1 MIAPSGAG
9 CGRSG
14 FDFSGIIRNRTNYG
28 SRKGSL
34 QEKKDMNIIVVKD
47 YNEMSYQAAQL
58 IAEQITKKRKSVL
71 GLATGSTPEGMY
83 KELINLNQE
92 DKVDFSEVITFNLD
106 EYYGLPP
113 EHPRSYYFFMWNNF
127 FKHVNIKKENIHL
140 LNGISENIDKECA
153 QYEALIKKSG
163 GIDLQVL
170 GIGNNGHIGFNE
182 PDISLNTKTHLVNLT
197 AKTIRAN
204 SRFFNTAQEVPKQ
217 AITMGIGT
225 IMRARKII
233 LLANGKRKAR
243 VIEKTINS
251 PITTKVPATVLQL
264 HNDVT
269 IIVDQ
274 EAAF

>member
-1 MIAPSGAG
+1 
-9 CGRSG
+9 
-14 FDFSGIIRNRTNYG
+14 
-28 SRKGSL
+28 
-34 QEKKDMNIIVVKD
+34 MNIIVVKD

-58 IAEQITKKRKSVL
+58 IAEQIINKKNSVL

-83 KELINLNQE
+83 KELIRLNQE
-92 DKVDFSEVITFNLD
+92 GKVNFSEVITFNLD
-106 EYYGLPP
+106 EYYGLSP
-113 EHPRSYYFFMWNNF
+113 EHPQSYCFFMWNKF
-127 FKHVNIKKENIHL
+127 FKHINIKKENIHL
-140 LNGISENIDKECA
+140 LNGITENVNKECA

-163 GIDLQVL
+163 GIDLQIL
-170 GIGNNGHIGFNE
+170 GIGDNGHIGFNE
-182 PDISLNTKTHLVNLT
+182 PDISLNTQTHLVNLT

-243 VIEKTINS
+243 VIKKTIDG
-251 PITTKVPATVLQL
+251 PITTKIPASVLQL

-269 IIVDQ
+269 VMVDQ
-274 EAAF
+274 EAASQFISQQ